1 MVDVFSMEKRHE
13 IMKKIHNKNTKPEVK
28 IRKELWAK
36 GYRYRINYAELPGK
50 PDIVFIKR
58 RKVIFI
64 HGCFWHG
71 HKECKKNTEPATNAV
86 FWRDKIEKTRVR
98 DQSNVEMLIN
108 SGWNVLIVWECEL
121 AKHKID
127 HTIKKIVDF
136 LEEK

>member
-71 HKECKKNTEPATNAV
+71 HKECKKNTEPATHAV
-86 FWRDKIEKTRVR
+86 F
-98 DQSNVEMLIN
+98 
-108 SGWNVLIVWECEL
+108 L
-121 AKHKID
+121 AR
-127 HTIKKIVDF
+127 
-136 LEEK
+136 